1 MSFHGAP
8 SEPQKSR
15 KQALILYLL
24 TSYPIFSFPTHRKE
38 KLNRGWLAS
47 LLFVKIPTLFP
58 TSEIIIGVILA
69 KSREKKKPKIACINS
84 FLDSKVSAG

>member
-24 TSYPIFSFPTHRKE
+24 TSYLNFSFPTHRKE
-38 KLNRGWLAS
+38 KLNRGWLVS

-58 TSEIIIGVILA
+58 TFEIIIGVIWG
-69 KSREKKKPKIACINS
+69 KSRENENHKTIVN
-84 FLDSKVSAG
+84 

>member
-24 TSYPIFSFPTHRKE
+24 TSYPNLSFPTHRKE
-38 KLNRGWLAS
+38 KLNRGWLVS

-58 TSEIIIGVILA
+58 TSKIIIGVILG
-69 KSREKKKPKIACINS
+69 KSKEKKKQKIAYNQ
-84 FLDSKVSAG
+84 